1 VARRMTAS
9 VDARTERIAKRFEV
23 PMLIAASC
31 ASPNERNT
39 GVLILALI
47 AVATVGLSLAMG
59 FAVGVMF
66 AGAQKTE
73 RTPEHLRPRRPQSRY
88 MTHR

>member
-1 VARRMTAS
+1 
-9 VDARTERIAKRFEV
+9 
-23 PMLIAASC
+23 
-31 ASPNERNT
+31 
-39 GVLILALI
+39 VLILALI

-59 FAVGVMF
+59 FAVGVRF
-66 AGAQKTE
+66 AGVRKTE

>member
-1 VARRMTAS
+1 
-9 VDARTERIAKRFEV
+9 
-23 PMLIAASC
+23 
-31 ASPNERNT
+31 
-39 GVLILALI
+39 VLILALI

>member
-1 VARRMTAS
+1 M
-9 VDARTERIAKRFEV
+9 
-23 PMLIAASC
+23 
-31 ASPNERNT
+31 
-39 GVLILALI
+39 LILALI

-73 RTPEHLRPRRPQSRY
+73 RTPEHLRPRRPQSTY